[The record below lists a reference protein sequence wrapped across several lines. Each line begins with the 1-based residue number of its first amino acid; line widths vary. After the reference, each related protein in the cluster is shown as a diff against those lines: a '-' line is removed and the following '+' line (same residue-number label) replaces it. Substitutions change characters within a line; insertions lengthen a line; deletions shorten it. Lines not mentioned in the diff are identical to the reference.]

1 MPAPDK
7 TTKNNALRALDAHHI
22 AYHVTTYSDALHTA
36 PEIADVL
43 GAPLEQV
50 FKTLVV
56 LPDAPN
62 PRPMLVVLPGAKE
75 LDLRTLASAI
85 GEKKLRMATQAEAE
99 RLTGLQVGG
108 ISALALLPKHW
119 RVYIDD
125 TALLYDLIYI
135 SGGQRGLNVRLLPG
149 DYIALTRAVPL
160 TLP

>member
-1 MPAPDK
+1 MPVPDK
-7 TTKNNALRALDAHHI
+7 TLKNNALRALDAHKVP
-22 AYHVTTYSDALHTA
+22 YHVTTYSDALHTA

-56 LPDAPN
+56 LPDTPS
-62 PRPMLVVLPGAKE
+62 PRPLLVALPGAKE
-75 LDLRTLASAI
+75 LDLKAFAAAI
-85 GEKKLRMATQAEAE
+85 AEKKLRMATQAEAE

-119 RVYIDD
+119 RVYLDG
-125 TALLYDLIYI
+125 TALAYDQIYI
-135 SGGQRGLNVRLLPG
+135 SGGQRGLNIRLAPA
-149 DYIALTRAVPL
+149 DFIAITNATPV